1 MLLNSPPYLR
11 PKKTKGQFS
20 CPKGSG
26 AMTDYRYDLVED
38 PSADFICP
46 ICLDLVDEAK
56 QTDCCGNHLC
66 EKCVTCLIMS
76 DSNCPMCQQ
85 YPLESHDDLYFR
97 RKVNELQIYCPHNK
111 LDSCIISLSESSANN
126 FGCSWQGEINN
137 LSKHLQICEYEE
149 VICIYGCQEKILRCQ
164 KQGHEAY
171 TCFQRPYVCEYC
183 RYEGIYQEILEKHWL
198 VCEKFI
204 VNCPLECG
212 KEGMERN
219 HLPEHLSTECPLEI
233 VSCDFRDIGCEVTI
247 QRQYH
252 QQHLEE
258 ASQLH
263 LKLLAHALGE
273 QRKEIKSLKEE
284 ATEKDNKI
292 AQLTNRLVSRDKD
305 NSEIIEDLKYQLFR
319 MASIQN
325 RFQYINIKIPSDVF
339 KTKNSL
345 TEIPPSCS
353 FFLMPYGY
361 KMQLHFRV
369 KYHKLQVYSL
379 FIPGEYDHEVEWPF
393 RGTISIS
400 LINQISDVDHYEYV
414 FHYTTGSLQGYKPDS
429 EDHIEE
435 SVITSSPGM
444 AMSLL
449 KPERVPR
456 YIDRD
461 NIMSFRVTK
470 VTLDKT

>member
-1 MLLNSPPYLR
+1 MAS
-11 PKKTKGQFS
+11 
-20 CPKGSG
+20 
-26 AMTDYRYDLVED
+26 YRYDLVEE
-38 PSADFICP
+38 PSSDFICP
-46 ICLDLVDEAK
+46 ICLDLVDEAE

-66 EKCVTCLIMS
+66 EKCVSRLKMS
-76 DSNCPMCQQ
+76 DNNCPMCQQ
-85 YPLESHDDLYFR
+85 YPLESHNDLYFR
-97 RKVNELQIYCPHNK
+97 RKVNELQIYCPHKKVDNCVIA
-111 LDSCIISLSESSANN
+111 LDESSDNN
-126 FGCSWQGEINN
+126 IEESGCSWQGEINN
-137 LSKHLQICEYEE
+137 LSRHIQICEYEE
-149 VICIYGCQEKILRCQ
+149 VSCIYGCQEKILRCQ
-164 KQGHEAY
+164 KQGHEVY
-171 TCFQRPYVCEYC
+171 KCLQRPYVCQYC
-183 RYEGIYQEILEKHWL
+183 HYEGIYQEILEKHWL

-212 KEGMERN
+212 KESMERN
-219 HLPEHLSTECPLEI
+219 KLSHHLNTECPLEI
-233 VSCDFRDIGCEVTI
+233 VYCDFRDTGCEVTM

-258 ASQLH
+258 ASQSH
-263 LKLLAHALGE
+263 LKLLAHVLRE
-273 QRKEIKSLKEE
+273 QKKEIDSLKAE
-284 ATEKDNKI
+284 AIEKDDKI

-325 RFQYINIKIPSDVF
+325 RFQYINVKIPSDVF

-361 KMQLHFRV
+361 KMQLHFRI
-369 KYHKLQVYSL
+369 KYHKLQIYSL

-393 RGTISIS
+393 RGTISIN
-400 LINQISDVDHYEYV
+400 LMNQLSDMGHYEYV

-429 EDHIEE
+429 QEHIEE
-435 SVITSSPGM
+435 SLITSSPGV

-449 KPERVPR
+449 KPEKIPR

-461 NIMSFRVTK
+461 NTVSLCVTK
-470 VTLDKT
+470 VVLDKI